1 MFLPIELQEVKKS
14 DYCEYIRPPI
24 DKYKTLQ
31 FGSFHEIK
39 ASFLNYFSCHKIL
52 KLTDF
57 YRLTN
62 QDVGYNHGKT
72 YFIGL
77 QKAGLLGT
85 YTKPGVHYRES
96 KKSSPTTYPS
106 ANSCYPYN
114 QRYGTNDTQHRSQ
127 GRRGN
132 LVGCTLW

>member
-1 MFLPIELQEVKKS
+1 M
-14 DYCEYIRPPI
+14 
-24 DKYKTLQ
+24 
-31 FGSFHEIK
+31 
-39 ASFLNYFSCHKIL
+39 
-52 KLTDF
+52 
-57 YRLTN
+57 

-85 YTKPGVHYRES
+85 YTKPGVHYRET
-96 KKSSPTTYPS
+96 KKSSPTTNTSNNY
-106 ANSCYPYN
+106 YPYN

-132 LVGCTLW
+132 LMNFDLLNDVSFSY